1 MISPFLHVMKIMRI
15 KGSIM
20 FGFIVNI
27 KYTNFDK
34 ERCYLQRQFFSRRSH
49 ELTWTCFI
57 KKLNKNVSW
66 PLN

>member
-1 MISPFLHVMKIMRI
+1 MKIMRI

-34 ERCYLQRQFFSRRSH
+34 YSVFFSV
-49 ELTWTCFI
+49 LFDKWQVLFFF
-57 KKLNKNVSW
+57 NKRGSKSSKREATI
-66 PLN
+66 LLYDE

>member
-34 ERCYLQRQFFSRRSH
+34 YSVFFFV
-49 ELTWTCFI
+49 LFDKWQVLFFF
-57 KKLNKNVSW
+57 
-66 PLN
+66 